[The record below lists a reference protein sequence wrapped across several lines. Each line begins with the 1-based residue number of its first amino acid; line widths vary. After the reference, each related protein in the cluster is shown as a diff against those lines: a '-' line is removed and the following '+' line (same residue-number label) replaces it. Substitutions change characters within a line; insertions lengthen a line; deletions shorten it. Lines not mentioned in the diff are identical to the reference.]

1 MIVGIDLGTTNSL
14 CAVFQDGKPQLIPNA
29 HGGFLTP
36 SVVAILQDGS
46 VLIGDAAKEM
56 RVTQP
61 DRCASRFKRLM
72 GSEEKIEIA
81 GKQFTAPQLSSLVL
95 RSLKTDAE
103 HFLGETV
110 DEAVITV
117 PAYFNDNQRRATK
130 LAGEMAGFQVRRIVN
145 EPTAAALTYG
155 FHDRNAEKHLMVI
168 DLGGGTFDVTI
179 MEVFEGSLEIVAT
192 SGESM
197 LGGED
202 FTDRL
207 VSHVLQSVGKRLES
221 SEMRHPLLVSR
232 LRQACEQAKIRLA
245 SNAVVDI
252 RIPTEDGLL
261 DSSQAPFHLR
271 STAFLEMMEPLL
283 ERLLGPIQRAL
294 RDSERSI
301 DDIDEVIFVGGATR
315 MPCLSDFLSH
325 RLSVRPRADFNPDEV
340 VALGAA
346 VQAALISEDR
356 AVDDMVM
363 TDVCPHTLGVEI
375 MKELGGQRVE
385 GYFSPV
391 IHRNTTIPVSKEGMF
406 STVEPNQYS
415 LELRVFQGEGRK
427 VKDNLLL
434 GTLQVTGIP
443 PGPAGSP
450 IAVRFT
456 YDANGILEVEAIVPS
471 SGKRF
476 STVLAP
482 ASTGLTKKDIDK
494 AVREMQQFKFYPR
507 DEIENQRL
515 LLFCERIV
523 GEVSPFQRQELE
535 AAIDTWEQA
544 LSSGDREFFES
555 TKSGLLVMLSSLGFP
570 FMGSNETP

>member
-1 MIVGIDLGTTNSL
+1 
-14 CAVFQDGKPQLIPNA
+14 
-29 HGGFLTP
+29 
-36 SVVAILQDGS
+36 
-46 VLIGDAAKEM
+46 
-56 RVTQP
+56 
-61 DRCASRFKRLM
+61 
-72 GSEEKIEIA
+72 
-81 GKQFTAPQLSSLVL
+81 
-95 RSLKTDAE
+95 
-103 HFLGETV
+103 
-110 DEAVITV
+110 
-117 PAYFNDNQRRATK
+117 
-130 LAGEMAGFQVRRIVN
+130 
-145 EPTAAALTYG
+145 
-155 FHDRNAEKHLMVI
+155 
-168 DLGGGTFDVTI
+168 

-207 VSHVLQSVGKRLES
+207 VSHVLQSVGKQLES
-221 SEMRHPLLVSR
+221 AEMRQPLLVSR
-232 LRQACEQAKIRLA
+232 LRQACEQAKIGLA
-245 SNAVVDI
+245 SSEAVDI

-261 DSSQAPFHLR
+261 DHSQVPFQLR

-283 ERLLGPIQRAL
+283 ARLLGPIQRAL

-315 MPCLSDFLSH
+315 MPCLSDFLSY
-325 RLSVRPRADFNPDEV
+325 RLGVRPRADFNPDEV

-456 YDANGILEVEAIVPS
+456 YDTNGILEVEAIVPS

-482 ASTGLTKKDIDK
+482 ASTGLTKKEIDK

-507 DEIENQRL
+507 DEVENQRL

-523 GEVSPFQRQELE
+523 GEVGPFQRQELE
-535 AAIDTWEQA
+535 AAIDVWEQA

-555 TKSGLLVMLSSLGFP
+555 TKTGLLVILSSLGFP
-570 FMGSNETP
+570 FMGGNETP

>member
-14 CAVFQDGKPQLIPNA
+14 CAIFQDGKPQLIPNA

-103 HFLGETV
+103 HFFGETV

-179 MEVFEGSLEIVAT
+179 MEVFEGALEIVAT

-207 VSHVLQSVGKRLES
+207 VSHVLQTVGKQLES
-221 SEMRHPLLVSR
+221 AEMRQPLLVSR
-232 LRQACEQAKIRLA
+232 LRQACEQAKIGLA
-245 SNAVVDI
+245 RNEAIEI
-252 RIPTEDGLL
+252 RIPTEDGLFDDAQVL
-261 DSSQAPFHLR
+261 FQLR

-283 ERLLGPIQRAL
+283 ARLLGPIQRAL

-325 RLSVRPRADFNPDEV
+325 RLGVRPRADFNPDEV

-434 GTLQVTGIP
+434 GTLHVTGIP

-450 IAVRFT
+450 ITVRFT
-456 YDANGILEVEAIVPS
+456 YDTNGILEVEAIVPS

-482 ASTGLTKKDIDK
+482 ASTGLTKKEIDK

-507 DEIENQRL
+507 DEVENQRL

-535 AAIDTWEQA
+535 AAIDVWEQA

-570 FMGSNETP
+570 FIGGNETP

>member
-14 CAVFQDGKPQLIPNA
+14 CAVFRDGKPQLIPNA

-36 SVVAILQDGS
+36 SIIAILQDGS
-46 VLIGDAAKEM
+46 ILVGDAAKEM

-61 DRCASRFKRLM
+61 DRCASRFKRWM

-95 RSLKTDAE
+95 RSLKADVE
-103 HFLGETV
+103 HFLGEV
-110 DEAVITV
+110 VEEAVITV
-117 PAYFNDNQRRATK
+117 PAYFNDIQRRATK

-155 FHDRNAEKHLMVI
+155 FHDRNAEKHLMVV

-202 FTDRL
+202 FTDRM
-207 VSHVLQSVGKRLES
+207 VSHVLQTIGKQLEA
-221 SEMRHPLLVSR
+221 SEMRQPLLVSR

-245 SNAVVDI
+245 DSEIVDI
-252 RIPTEDGLL
+252 GIPNEHGIL
-261 DSSQAPFHLR
+261 DSSQKSFSLE
-271 STAFLEMMEPLL
+271 STAFRTMMEPLL

-294 RDSERSI
+294 RDSERSMDEI
-301 DDIDEVIFVGGATR
+301 DDVLFVGGATR
-315 MPCLSDFLSH
+315 MPCLSVFLH
-325 RLSVRPRADFNPDEV
+325 QRLGVRPRADFNPDEV

-346 VQAALISEDR
+346 VQAALLSEDR

-385 GYFSPV
+385 GYFSPI
-391 IHRNTTIPVSKEGMF
+391 IHRNTTIPVSKEGIF
-406 STVEPNQYS
+406 STVEPNQFS
-415 LELRVFQGEGRK
+415 VELRVFQGEGRK

-450 IAVRFT
+450 FAVRFT
-456 YDANGILEVEAIVPS
+456 YDTNSILEVEAIVPS
-471 SGKRF
+471 TGKKF

-482 ASTGLTKKDIDK
+482 ASSGLTKKEIDK
-494 AVREMQQFKFYPR
+494 AVREMQQIKFYPR

-523 GEVSPFQRQELE
+523 GEVSPFQRQALE
-535 AAIDTWEQA
+535 AAVDAWEQA

-555 TKSGLLVMLSSLGFP
+555 TKSGLLVVLSSLGFP
-570 FMGSNETP
+570 FLGGNEPS

>member
-14 CAVFQDGKPQLIPNA
+14 CAIFQDGKPQLIPNA

-103 HFLGETV
+103 HFFGETV

-179 MEVFEGSLEIVAT
+179 MEVFEGALEIVAT

-207 VSHVLQSVGKRLES
+207 VSHVLQTVGKQLES
-221 SEMRHPLLVSR
+221 AEMRQPLLVSR
-232 LRQACEQAKIRLA
+232 LRQACEQAKIGLA
-245 SNAVVDI
+245 RNEAIEI
-252 RIPTEDGLL
+252 RIPTEDGLFDDAQVL
-261 DSSQAPFHLR
+261 FQLR

-283 ERLLGPIQRAL
+283 ARLLGPIQRAL

-325 RLSVRPRADFNPDEV
+325 RLGVRPRADFNPDEV

-434 GTLQVTGIP
+434 GTLHVTGIP

-456 YDANGILEVEAIVPS
+456 YDTNGILEVEAIVPS

-482 ASTGLTKKDIDK
+482 ASTGLTKKEIDK

-507 DEIENQRL
+507 DEVENQRL

-535 AAIDTWEQA
+535 AAIDVWEQA

-570 FMGSNETP
+570 FIGGNETP

>member
-103 HFLGETV
+103 HFLRETV

-155 FHDRNAEKHLMVI
+155 FHDRNA
-168 DLGGGTFDVTI
+168 
-179 MEVFEGSLEIVAT
+179 
-192 SGESM
+192 
-197 LGGED
+197 
-202 FTDRL
+202 
-207 VSHVLQSVGKRLES
+207 RLES

-482 ASTGLTKKDIDK
+482 ASTGLTKKEIDK

-535 AAIDTWEQA
+535 AAIDMWEQA

-570 FMGSNETP
+570 FMGGNETP

>member
-14 CAVFQDGKPQLIPNA
+14 CAIFQDGKPQLIPNA

-103 HFLGETV
+103 HFFGETV

-179 MEVFEGSLEIVAT
+179 MEVFEGALEIVAT

-207 VSHVLQSVGKRLES
+207 VSHVLQTVGKQLES
-221 SEMRHPLLVSR
+221 AEMRQPLLVSR
-232 LRQACEQAKIRLA
+232 LRQACEQAKIGLA
-245 SNAVVDI
+245 RNEAIEI
-252 RIPTEDGLL
+252 RIPTEDGLFDDAQVL
-261 DSSQAPFHLR
+261 FQLR

-283 ERLLGPIQRAL
+283 ARLLGPIQRAL

-325 RLSVRPRADFNPDEV
+325 RLGVRPRADFNPDEV

-434 GTLQVTGIP
+434 GTLHVTGIP

-456 YDANGILEVEAIVPS
+456 YDTNGILEVEAIVPS

-482 ASTGLTKKDIDK
+482 ASTGLTKKEIDK

-535 AAIDTWEQA
+535 AAIDMWEQA

-570 FMGSNETP
+570 FMGGNETP

>member
-1 MIVGIDLGTTNSL
+1 
-14 CAVFQDGKPQLIPNA
+14 
-29 HGGFLTP
+29 
-36 SVVAILQDGS
+36 
-46 VLIGDAAKEM
+46 
-56 RVTQP
+56 
-61 DRCASRFKRLM
+61 
-72 GSEEKIEIA
+72 
-81 GKQFTAPQLSSLVL
+81 
-95 RSLKTDAE
+95 
-103 HFLGETV
+103 
-110 DEAVITV
+110 
-117 PAYFNDNQRRATK
+117 
-130 LAGEMAGFQVRRIVN
+130 
-145 EPTAAALTYG
+145 
-155 FHDRNAEKHLMVI
+155 
-168 DLGGGTFDVTI
+168 
-179 MEVFEGSLEIVAT
+179 
-192 SGESM
+192 
-197 LGGED
+197 
-202 FTDRL
+202 
-207 VSHVLQSVGKRLES
+207 
-221 SEMRHPLLVSR
+221 
-232 LRQACEQAKIRLA
+232 
-245 SNAVVDI
+245 
-252 RIPTEDGLL
+252 
-261 DSSQAPFHLR
+261 
-271 STAFLEMMEPLL
+271 MEPLL

-482 ASTGLTKKDIDK
+482 ASTGLTKKEIDK

-535 AAIDTWEQA
+535 AAIDMWEQA

-570 FMGSNETP
+570 FMGGNETP

>member
-14 CAVFQDGKPQLIPNA
+14 CAIFQDGKPQLIPNA

-179 MEVFEGSLEIVAT
+179 MEVFEGALEIVAT

-207 VSHVLQSVGKRLES
+207 VSHVLQTVGKQLES
-221 SEMRHPLLVSR
+221 AEMRQPLLVSR
-232 LRQACEQAKIRLA
+232 LRQACEQAKIGLA
-245 SNAVVDI
+245 RNEAVDI
-252 RIPTEDGLL
+252 RIPTEDGLS
-261 DSSQAPFHLR
+261 DHSQVLFQLR

-283 ERLLGPIQRAL
+283 ARLLGPIQRAL

-325 RLSVRPRADFNPDEV
+325 RLGVRPRADFNPDEV

-434 GTLQVTGIP
+434 GTLHVTGIP

-456 YDANGILEVEAIVPS
+456 YDTNGILEVEAIVPS

-482 ASTGLTKKDIDK
+482 ASTGLTKKEIDK

-507 DEIENQRL
+507 DEVENQRL

-535 AAIDTWEQA
+535 AAIDVWEQA

-555 TKSGLLVMLSSLGFP
+555 TKAGLLVMLSSLGFP
-570 FMGSNETP
+570 FIGGNETP

>member
-95 RSLKTDAE
+95 RSLKKDAE

-252 RIPTEDGLL
+252 HIPTEDGLL
-261 DSSQAPFHLR
+261 DSSQAPFRLR

-456 YDANGILEVEAIVPS
+456 YDTNGILEVEAIVPS
-471 SGKRF
+471 SGNRF

-482 ASTGLTKKDIDK
+482 ASTGLTKKEIDK

-535 AAIDTWEQA
+535 AAIDMWEQA
-544 LSSGDREFFES
+544 LSSGDREFFDS

-570 FMGSNETP
+570 FMGGNETP

>member
-1 MIVGIDLGTTNSL
+1 
-14 CAVFQDGKPQLIPNA
+14 
-29 HGGFLTP
+29 
-36 SVVAILQDGS
+36 
-46 VLIGDAAKEM
+46 
-56 RVTQP
+56 
-61 DRCASRFKRLM
+61 
-72 GSEEKIEIA
+72 
-81 GKQFTAPQLSSLVL
+81 
-95 RSLKTDAE
+95 
-103 HFLGETV
+103 
-110 DEAVITV
+110 
-117 PAYFNDNQRRATK
+117 
-130 LAGEMAGFQVRRIVN
+130 MAGFQVRRIVN

-179 MEVFEGSLEIVAT
+179 MEVFDGSLEIVAT

-482 ASTGLTKKDIDK
+482 ASTGLTKKEIDK

-535 AAIDTWEQA
+535 AAIDMWEQA

-570 FMGSNETP
+570 FMGGNETP

>member
-1 MIVGIDLGTTNSL
+1 
-14 CAVFQDGKPQLIPNA
+14 
-29 HGGFLTP
+29 
-36 SVVAILQDGS
+36 
-46 VLIGDAAKEM
+46 
-56 RVTQP
+56 
-61 DRCASRFKRLM
+61 
-72 GSEEKIEIA
+72 
-81 GKQFTAPQLSSLVL
+81 
-95 RSLKTDAE
+95 
-103 HFLGETV
+103 
-110 DEAVITV
+110 
-117 PAYFNDNQRRATK
+117 
-130 LAGEMAGFQVRRIVN
+130 
-145 EPTAAALTYG
+145 
-155 FHDRNAEKHLMVI
+155 
-168 DLGGGTFDVTI
+168 
-179 MEVFEGSLEIVAT
+179 
-192 SGESM
+192 
-197 LGGED
+197 
-202 FTDRL
+202 
-207 VSHVLQSVGKRLES
+207 
-221 SEMRHPLLVSR
+221 
-232 LRQACEQAKIRLA
+232 
-245 SNAVVDI
+245 
-252 RIPTEDGLL
+252 
-261 DSSQAPFHLR
+261 
-271 STAFLEMMEPLL
+271 
-283 ERLLGPIQRAL
+283 L

-375 MKELGGQRVE
+375 MKEIGGQRVE

-406 STVEPNQYS
+406 STVEPNQDS

-456 YDANGILEVEAIVPS
+456 YDTNGILEVEAIVPS

-482 ASTGLTKKDIDK
+482 ASTGLTKKEIDK

-507 DEIENQRL
+507 DDVENQRL
-515 LLFCERIV
+515 LLYCERIV

-535 AAIDTWEQA
+535 ASIDVWEQA

-570 FMGSNETP
+570 FTGSNETP

>member
-103 HFLGETV
+103 HFLGGTV

-179 MEVFEGSLEIVAT
+179 MEVFDGSLEIVAT

-252 RIPTEDGLL
+252 HIPTEDGLL
-261 DSSQAPFHLR
+261 DSSQALFHLR

-476 STVLAP
+476 ITVLAP

>member
-179 MEVFEGSLEIVAT
+179 MEVFDGSLEIVAT

-252 RIPTEDGLL
+252 HIPTEDGLL

-476 STVLAP
+476 ITVLAP

-555 TKSGLLVMLSSLGFP
+555 TKLGLLVMLSSLGFP